1 MTTAILWTIA
11 YAITL
16 ISALLGGKPNWL
28 QVFIPLTILTLD
40 YWVKALP

>member
-16 ISALLGGKPNWL
+16 ISALLGSKPNWL
-28 QVFIPLTILTLD
+28 QVFIPLTLLTLD
-40 YWVKALP
+40 YWGKALS